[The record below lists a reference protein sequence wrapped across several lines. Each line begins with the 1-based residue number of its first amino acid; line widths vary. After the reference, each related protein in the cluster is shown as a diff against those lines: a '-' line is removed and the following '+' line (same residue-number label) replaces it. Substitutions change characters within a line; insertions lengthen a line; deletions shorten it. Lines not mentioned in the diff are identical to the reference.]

1 MGLVQTYS
9 VLTQG
14 IISLGIRT
22 LTIIKLIKNK
32 MINANNLKYTAA
44 AAANV
49 VITAKKAILEGLII
63 GADVGS
69 SVIEIS
75 DSATDG
81 DGNVVI
87 YLAGSTLST
96 TTGGYL
102 KIGAVFEN
110 GITMDITN
118 QTHITAVW
126 KPTV

>member
-1 MGLVQTYS
+1 
-9 VLTQG
+9 
-14 IISLGIRT
+14 
-22 LTIIKLIKNK
+22 

-49 VITAKKAILEGLII
+49 VVSTGKSILEGLII
-63 GADVGS
+63 GTDVGS
-69 SVIEIS
+69 AIIEIS

-81 DGNVVI
+81 DGNIVI

-102 KIGAVFEN
+102 KVGAVFEN
-110 GITMDITN
+110 GITMDLTN
-118 QTHITAVW
+118 QTQVTAVW

>member
-1 MGLVQTYS
+1 
-9 VLTQG
+9 
-14 IISLGIRT
+14 
-22 LTIIKLIKNK
+22 

-49 VITAKKAILEGLII
+49 VVTTKKAILEGLII

-81 DGNVVI
+81 DGNVVV

-96 TTGGYL
+96 TVGGYL

-110 GITMDITN
+110 GITMDLTN
-118 QTHITAVW
+118 QTHVTAVW
-126 KPTV
+126 TPTV